1 MYTAFLSFLVL
12 GFFFL
17 IGYILYLGLSG
28 SQKLILIMKKTPS
41 TKFNNILK
49 SLYQKKI
56 NIALVGTL
64 IGGVITVFLSA
75 EGNGGFNLIPF
86 YFYFFYVIVYLIL
99 PVLER
104 NEMIKIKDE
113 IEVKDIENIMFE
125 KRKNNVKLI
134 KSDIENL
141 IGRKLTFLE
150 NNAFQRWYEK
160 LI

>member
-1 MYTAFLSFLVL
+1 
-12 GFFFL
+12 
-17 IGYILYLGLSG
+17 
-28 SQKLILIMKKTPS
+28 MKKTPS

-64 IGGVITVFLSA
+64 IGGVITVVLSA

-104 NEMIKIKDE
+104 NAMIKIKDE
-113 IEVKDIENIMFE
+113 IEVKDIENVMFE

-134 KSDIENL
+134 KLDIENL

-150 NNAFQRWYEK
+150 NKAFQRWYEK
-160 LI
+160 

>member
-64 IGGVITVFLSA
+64 IGGVITVVLSA

-86 YFYFFYVIVYLIL
+86 YFYFFLCNSL
-99 PVLER
+99 FNFTSFR
-104 NEMIKIKDE
+104 AKCNDQ
-113 IEVKDIENIMFE
+113 N
-125 KRKNNVKLI
+125 
-134 KSDIENL
+134 
-141 IGRKLTFLE
+141 
-150 NNAFQRWYEK
+150 
-160 LI
+160 

>member
-64 IGGVITVFLSA
+64 IGGVITVVLSA

-104 NEMIKIKDE
+104 NAMIKIKDE
-113 IEVKDIENIMFE
+113 IEVKDIENVMFE

-134 KSDIENL
+134 KLDIENL
-141 IGRKLTFLE
+141 IGRKLTF
-150 NNAFQRWYEK
+150 
-160 LI
+160 

>member
-64 IGGVITVFLSA
+64 IGGVITVVLSA

-104 NEMIKIKDE
+104 NAMIKIKDE
-113 IEVKDIENIMFE
+113 IEVKDIENVMFE

-134 KSDIENL
+134 KLDIENL

-150 NNAFQRWYEK
+150 NKAFQRWYEK
-160 LI
+160 

>member
-64 IGGVITVFLSA
+64 IGGVITVFLSG
-75 EGNGGFNLIPF
+75 EGNGGFNLFPF
-86 YFYFFYVIVYLIL
+86 YFFIFYVLVYLIL

-104 NEMIKIKDE
+104 NAMIKIKDE

-160 LI
+160 